1 MFFPIKLVR
10 IKLGLH
16 FLVDIKEE
24 EEVEVE
30 EGRER
35 GRRRKS
41 KYITWFMK
49 LFFLPFCLFLS
60 DRQMGA
66 MTV

>member
-1 MFFPIKLVR
+1 MFSPIKLVR

-49 LFFLPFCLFLS
+49 LFFCLFAYSYLT
-60 DRQMGA
+60 DRWEL
-66 MTV
+66 